1 MFIHLGQDLI
11 INKKEIIA
19 IFDLENTTTSKIT
32 REFFLKNSKNKNVI
46 YVDNELPKS
55 FVLTKENKIY
65 VTSLS
70 ESTLAKRF
78 NRKNILI

>member
-11 INKKEIIA
+11 INKREIIA

>member
-32 REFFLKNSKNKNVI
+32 REFFLKNSKIKNVI

>member
-1 MFIHLGQDLI
+1 MFIHLGQDLV

-32 REFFLKNSKNKNVI
+32 REFFLKNSKNKKVI

-55 FVLTKENKIY
+55 FVLTKDNKIY

-78 NRKNILI
+78 NRKNILV